1 MMMIDHGCIG
11 VGATAFCQ
19 PSTGEGNAVRVLA
32 RPSGAY
38 SDAFVNFLFVI
49 MWAEAHEAWFLAV
62 LLLQNA

>member
-38 SDAFVNFLFVI
+38 SDAIVNFMFVI
-49 MWAEAHEAWFLAV
+49 MWAEAHE
-62 LLLQNA
+62 